1 MRSALVRRYAA
12 TEQPMSDHWTA
23 GRVWSDRSDAAFCRI
38 MLDTLIVLLF
48 NCLRKV
54 KRLNGLDQCS
64 KGGAARASISRAV
77 TVMINTGIHVHSI
90 MADSI

>member
-1 MRSALVRRYAA
+1 
-12 TEQPMSDHWTA
+12 
-23 GRVWSDRSDAAFCRI
+23 

-54 KRLNGLDQCS
+54 KRLNGLEQCS

-90 MADSI
+90 MADSIWPLTAKNWNTRIFTVYYNRH